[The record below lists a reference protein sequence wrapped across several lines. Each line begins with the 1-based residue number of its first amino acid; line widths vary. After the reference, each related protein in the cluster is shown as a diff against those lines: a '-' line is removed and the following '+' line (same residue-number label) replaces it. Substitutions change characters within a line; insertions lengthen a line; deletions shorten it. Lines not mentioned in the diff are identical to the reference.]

1 MTEEKRKGRRA
12 VRGEQR
18 RAEQNSEEQ
27 SRGEEDRKRESK
39 RSVCCIC
46 IAPGEMSDLR
56 S

>member
-27 SRGEEDRKRESK
+27 SRGEERKIERERGREVFAVFVSRQAK
-39 RSVCCIC
+39 CQI
-46 IAPGEMSDLR
+46 
-56 S
+56 